1 MLEKSF
7 GLLFHLKQPKNYKS
21 GPVYIYMRITV
32 DGIIRELSTKR
43 LWEPSRW
50 NAKAAKAT
58 GNKEDVKTLNTYLET
73 LRTKVYD
80 AKRILLD
87 TNKQVTADAIKN
99 FLSGKNESKR
109 MIMVIFSE
117 HNDQVKALVG
127 HEFAPGTL
135 ERYQYF
141 L

>member
-7 GLLFHLKQPKNYKS
+7 GLLFFLKQPQNYKS
-21 GPVYIYMRITV
+21 GPMYIYMRIKV

-87 TNKQVTADAIKN
+87 TNKVVTAEAIKN
-99 FLSGKNESKR
+99 F
-109 MIMVIFSE
+109 FS
-117 HNDQVKALVG
+117 VKMKAK
-127 HEFAPGTL
+127 E
-135 ERYQYF
+135 
-141 L
+141 